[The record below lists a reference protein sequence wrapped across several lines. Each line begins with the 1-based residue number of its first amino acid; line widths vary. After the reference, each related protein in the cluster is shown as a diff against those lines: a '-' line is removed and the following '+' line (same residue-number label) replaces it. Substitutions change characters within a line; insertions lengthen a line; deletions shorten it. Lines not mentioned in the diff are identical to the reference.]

1 MKVRF
6 TKLTNINGEWYNI
19 GDEEEF
25 ADSVAGTLIAGE
37 HAIEA
42 KPEKR
47 IPEAAVRKATEN
59 ALKTERTSTV
69 IKIPTLPKKP
79 AKKSKPR
86 K

>member
-6 TKLTNINGEWYNI
+6 TKLTNINGEWFNI
-19 GDEEEF
+19 GDEEDF
-25 ADSVAGTLIAGE
+25 SDSAAETLIAGE

-79 AKKSKPR
+79 AKKVQPR